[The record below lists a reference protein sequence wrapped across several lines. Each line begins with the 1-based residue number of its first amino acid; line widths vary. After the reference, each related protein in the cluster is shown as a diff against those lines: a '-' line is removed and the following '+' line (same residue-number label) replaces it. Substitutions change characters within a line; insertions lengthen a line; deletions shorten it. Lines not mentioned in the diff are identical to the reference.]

1 MYFFIFYFKV
11 FLTGELFAF
20 AVVSSPGVVATLGH
34 TTVLAGVHEAVGA
47 VKELRLST
55 DALPVSVAVGLIWD
69 NAAFDLTRVQLT
81 FARCLL
87 LLRQTL
93 NTGKLSL
100 RLAGGRMNLKIRF
113 QAF

>member
-1 MYFFIFYFKV
+1 V

-69 NAAFDLTRVQLT
+69 DAAFDLTRVQLT
-81 FARCLL
+81 FARCLLLL

-100 RLAGGRMNLKIRF
+100 RLAGGKLSLKIKF